1 MRGAI
6 FDVDGTL
13 LDSMS
18 VWEVITERMLA
29 DRGIECK
36 GAEIRIIQDMTLP
49 KACEYL
55 KTYYNISESVEEFM
69 KSAHKAAA
77 EEYYSNIP
85 MKPGAAEYL
94 LRLKNS
100 GVRLAV
106 ATSGFPELVEA
117 ALKRCG
123 VWELFNAKAYSFE
136 TGKDKTNP
144 DIYLLA
150 ARRMELPPEE
160 CTVFEDILPGIH
172 GAKKAGMKTVAVYDP
187 TGEHAAA
194 ELKKTADR
202 YIMSWNEMIREM
214 T

>member
-18 VWEVITERMLA
+18 VWMVITERMLA
-29 DRGIECK
+29 DRGIECR
-36 GAEIRIIQDMTLP
+36 EEELRRVQDMTLP

-55 KTYYNISESVEEFM
+55 KNYYNVSETAEEFM
-69 KSAHKAAA
+69 RSAQEAAA
-77 EEYYSNIP
+77 EEYYRNIP

-94 LRLKNS
+94 LKLKNS
-100 GVRLAV
+100 GVKLAV

-123 VWELFNAKAYSFE
+123 VWELFSAAAYSFE
-136 TGKDKTNP
+136 TGRDKTNP

-150 ARRMELPPEE
+150 ADRMGVAPEE
-160 CTVFEDILPGIH
+160 CTVFEDILPGIY
-172 GAKKAGMKTVAVYDP
+172 GAKKAGMRTVAVYDP
-187 TGEHAAA
+187 TGEHVAR

-202 YIMSWNEMIREM
+202 YIMSWKELI
-214 T
+214 